1 MQLINLLTKSITQF
15 FDLTNQ
21 LKSLKFGK
29 RGVKNSVHVV
39 YEQPQSVLT
48 S

>member
-21 LKSLKFGK
+21 LKFGK